1 MNLPSDLQR
10 LLPYVVV
17 AVLAVAGLLLVLRGV
32 GGDAAGG
39 PEPRPI
45 DRGGEIRN
53 GGDSGG
59 SSGRDGSKPDGG
71 AGRTGGQERSKRSAK
86 AYVSCVEQATDS
98 AALERCQALL
108 P

>member
-32 GGDAAGG
+32 GGGDGAGPG
-39 PEPRPI
+39 PRPI
-45 DRGGEIRN
+45 DRGGEVRN
-53 GGDSGG
+53 GGDAGG
-59 SSGRDGSKPDGG
+59 RPGRDGSKPDRD
-71 AGRTGGQERSKRSAK
+71 AGRSGGQERSKPSAK
-86 AYVSCVEQATDS
+86 AYVSCVEQASNS
-98 AALERCQALL
+98 AALEQCQALL